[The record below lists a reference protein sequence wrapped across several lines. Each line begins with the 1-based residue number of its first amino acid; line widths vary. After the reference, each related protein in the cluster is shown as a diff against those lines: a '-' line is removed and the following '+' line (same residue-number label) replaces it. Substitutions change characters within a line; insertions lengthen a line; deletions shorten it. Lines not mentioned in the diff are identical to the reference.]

1 MMVDQTGHIEDLPLT
16 SGIDFSQILDEEL
29 LRWITEAEYLGV
41 SRETAILIATKRRA
55 LKINKSSE
63 LKVTTNKSD
72 DDGHINGGDSSSRSD
87 NEANITVNTTDNKYV
102 TKTEVNSNLSKYDK
116 TQEYED
122 EVYDMDDHDHDH
134 DHEND
139 YDDEDDYVENDEE
152 EGVRVKEDYVD
163 NEEYVLKTNLKD
175 SVFSSSIGIVT
186 NEKVGHNNDS
196 SDINSDSGIVNDKL
210 NVSMAVPS
218 SISLSQLQEHD
229 EDTKCSSIYD
239 TKNSNTNA
247 AVRFGVGLL
256 DKIVDSAITNSTL
269 NSHPKLE
276 QKRRKKKNHNNNNN
290 SHHSRRRKRLNCHKQ
305 QSSHS
310 NPALLPQ
317 TGMQPTVIMSY
328 NKNKEDS
335 RCNKNDCLNVSLMGT
350 NIADCSIFDNN
361 LLKQSKT
368 LSNATLLNKIV
379 EKNSKANGNN
389 GSNLSDDNSS
399 VDTTMGVVNSGFD
412 SVDNINGFSSA
423 LDAIVAAHTCNPFNN
438 YQNHNH
444 NRVQGNSRARR
455 KRRYHIPRNNN
466 VQGSINNTEK
476 ASSFPSSSMIHLG
489 MNTVNAFSG
498 TAVSGVPTKNSNG
511 SEEKHFDGIEIV
523 SSSLGSNVFPEP
535 YKITYHRNSKR
546 QLYKHRKRSSQ
557 SFQNHQTSCSS
568 SCLHCFNKNSDTE
581 TKNTRQTLNTN
592 NYHSSGSNNQNYRN
606 YSKKIGGSENSTS
619 AKPKKSEAVEHVREQ
634 LRITFR
640 SRGVL
645 GV

>member
-16 SGIDFSQILDEEL
+16 SGMDFSQILDEEL

-122 EVYDMDDHDHDH
+122 EVYDID

-152 EGVRVKEDYVD
+152 GGRVEEDYVD

-186 NEKVGHNNDS
+186 KNGKVSHTNDS
-196 SDINSDSGIVNDKL
+196 SDINSDSGIANDKL
-210 NVSMAVPS
+210 NVPMAVPS
-218 SISLSQLQEHD
+218 SISLSQLQEYG
-229 EDTKCSSIYD
+229 ENTKCSSID
-239 TKNSNTNA
+239 NTKNSNTNA
-247 AVRFGVGLL
+247 TVSFGVGLL
-256 DKIVDSAITNSTL
+256 DKIVDGAITNSTL

-276 QKRRKKKNHNNNNN
+276 QKRRKKKNHNNNN
-290 SHHSRRRKRLNCHKQ
+290 SHHNRRRKRLNCYKQ
-305 QSSHS
+305 QSLHS

-317 TGMQPTVIMSY
+317 TGMQPTVVMSY
-328 NKNKEDS
+328 KNKEDS
-335 RCNKNDCLNVSLMGT
+335 RCNKNDCLNVNLMGNSIT
-350 NIADCSIFDNN
+350 DYSIFDNN
-361 LLKQSKT
+361 LIKQSRT
-368 LSNATLLNKIV
+368 LSNATLLNKII

-389 GSNLSDDNSS
+389 DSNLSDDNSS

-455 KRRYHIPRNNN
+455 KRRYHVPRNNN

-476 ASSFPSSSMIHLG
+476 ASSFPSSMIHLG
-489 MNTVNAFSG
+489 MNTVNSFSG
-498 TAVSGVPTKNSNG
+498 TAVSGAPTKNLNG
-511 SEEKHFDGIEIV
+511 SEEKHFDGTEIV
-523 SSSLGSNVFPEP
+523 SSSLDSNVFPEP
-535 YKITYHRNSKR
+535 SKITYYRNSKR

-568 SCLHCFNKNSDTE
+568 SCLHCFNKNNDTE
-581 TKNTRQTLNTN
+581 AKNTRQTLNTN
-592 NYHSSGSNNQNYRN
+592 NYHSGGSNNQNYRN

-619 AKPKKSEAVEHVREQ
+619 VRPKPKKSEAVEHVREQ